1 VTVPVIAIDGV
12 AGAGKTTLARS
23 LARAL
28 DLPYLNTGLMY
39 RAVTL
44 EALRSGIDLDD
55 GAHLADLT
63 RRLRFS
69 LSAAGELEI
78 DGEPPAAELHSSP
91 VDAAVSRASRH
102 PEVRELMRAT
112 QRRLGLPSSVVEGRD
127 IGSVV
132 FPDAAVKIFLDA
144 SPNERAARRTEERA
158 ASEVEVERAL
168 LARDARDSTVNPLRP
183 TPNALV
189 IDTTDLSPEEV
200 LARALARVRER
211 LPELADG
218 RA

>member
-1 VTVPVIAIDGV
+1 MSVPVIAIDGV

-44 EALRSGIDLDD
+44 EALRLGIDLDD
-55 GAHLADLT
+55 GSALAGLT

-69 LSAAGELEI
+69 LSGTEGLEI
-78 DGEPPAAELHSSP
+78 DGAPPVTELHSSP

-102 PEVRELMRAT
+102 PEVRELMRTT

-132 FPDAAVKIFLDA
+132 FPDSAVKIFLDA
-144 SPNERAARRTEERA
+144 SPNERAARRTEERS

-183 TPNALV
+183 TPDALV
-189 IDTTDLSPEEV
+189 IDTTHLSPEEV
-200 LARALARVRER
+200 LAGALARVRER

-218 RA
+218 RT

>member
-1 VTVPVIAIDGV
+1 VSVPVIAIDGV

-39 RAVTL
+39 RAMTL
-44 EALRSGIDLDD
+44 EALRLGLDLDD
-55 GAHLADLT
+55 GSALADLT

-69 LSAAGELEI
+69 LSAAGELQI
-78 DGEPPAAELHSSP
+78 DGATPAAGLHSSP

-102 PEVRELMRAT
+102 PEVRELMRAA

-127 IGSVV
+127 IGPVV
-132 FPDAAVKIFLDA
+132 FPDAAVKIFLEA
-144 SPNERAARRTEERA
+144 SANRRAARRTEERA
-158 ASEVEVERAL
+158 ASEPEVERAL
-168 LARDARDSTVNPLRP
+168 LARDARDSIVNPLRP
-183 TPNALV
+183 GEDALV
-189 IDTTDLSPEEV
+189 IDTTDLSPGEV

-218 RA
+218 RT